1 MNNQL
6 IIHIS
11 AELIIIGTVSY
22 YFNKKVNSLKLEIDD
37 LRKKCAEYENK
48 LDKVY
53 RNMDVLYN
61 MINEVKRSTLSS
73 PNLSTTPP
81 ENQIRQRRPSQRG
94 IPPKN
99 MQTEP
104 QSQPQPQPQ
113 KQQSAVKPM
122 QPKSQQDPSLNLS
135 KMFLGNGVENFLGIS
150 LSNINENERDVP
162 EVSELQE
169 ESEQEEEYNEEDL
182 DAELSD
188 ELKDLLPEK
197 KSKK

>member
-22 YFNKKVNSLKLEIDD
+22 YFNKKVNSLKSEVDEL
-37 LRKKCAEYENK
+37 KKRCADYENK

-61 MINEVKRSTLSS
+61 MINDLKRS
-73 PNLSTTPP
+73 
-81 ENQIRQRRPSQRG
+81 NQHQDQDIQTNNELRQRRPTQRG
-94 IPPKN
+94 MPPVQQPIKPTPV
-99 MQTEP
+99 QQP
-104 QSQPQPQPQ
+104 AKAPVQQSRPPQ
-113 KQQSAVKPM
+113 KQQ
-122 QPKSQQDPSLNLS
+122 DPTLNLS

-150 LSNINENERDVP
+150 LSSSDDNERDVP

-169 ESEQEEEYNEEDL
+169 ESEAEEEYDEEDL

-188 ELKDLLPEK
+188 ELKDILPEK